1 MPTAILDGPVN
12 MTGFGRLVC
21 TITGGTRQAPD
32 MKLGPDGNK
41 WVLLSAEDVAGL
53 TDEIKSFRHVTN
65 VVIDHV
71 CAAKSRW
78 AFAAV
83 DYLLAD
89 AVAFLHI
96 TPPKKLGKDAEDG
109 ANGEVYVH
117 EFTGAELMASYNRA
131 AVAHRG
137 PRVWR
142 RKVGSAEEIA
152 INFCLKHL

>member
-1 MPTAILDGPVN
+1 MPTAILDGPLGL
-12 MTGFGRLVC
+12 TGFGRQVC
-21 TITGGTRQAPD
+21 TITGGTRQNAN
-32 MKLGPDGNK
+32 MKIGPDGAL
-41 WVLLSAEDVAGL
+41 WVLLSTEDVAGL

-71 CAAKSRW
+71 CAGKGRW
-78 AFAAV
+78 AFSAV
-83 DYLLAD
+83 GYLLPD
-89 AVAFLHI
+89 SVAFLHI
-96 TPPKKLGKDAEDG
+96 TPPKKLGKGAEDG

-117 EFTGAELMASYNRA
+117 EFTGIELMAAYNRA
-131 AVAHRG
+131 DVGHRG